1 MSINLYDEAL
11 VKKLQ
16 SWTRDTAINIL
27 RPDETSRLFQIVAD
41 HNNDNPIKLPL
52 IAITRDGG
60 YTVTN
65 IGKRPLSYRGIK
77 TSGTLGA
84 EGSAVLLNAIP
95 ISISYRLDVYTRYL
109 READDLTR
117 NLIFNLINY
126 PNITVELPYND
137 EKIEHDSTIHITEE
151 IQDNS
156 DIPERLIPGQFTRM
170 TIGLTISDAYIWDV
184 RVKNNLSIDPNITIY
199 VEQELVSQ

>member
-16 SWTRDTAINIL
+16 SWTKDTAINIL
-27 RPDETSRLFQIVAD
+27 RPDETSRLFEIVAD

-77 TSGTLGA
+77 TSGTPGA

-117 NLIFNLINY
+117 NLIFNFINY